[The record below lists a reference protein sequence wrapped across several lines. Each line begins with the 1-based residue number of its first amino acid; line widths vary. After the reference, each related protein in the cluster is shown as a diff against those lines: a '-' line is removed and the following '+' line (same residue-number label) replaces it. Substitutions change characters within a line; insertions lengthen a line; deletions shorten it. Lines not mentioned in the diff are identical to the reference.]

1 MTSEKLGASQLSEVS
16 AKRMAIV
23 KEAKSWISTPYV
35 HMGRV
40 KGAGTDCLMFIVE
53 VYQRVGIVGDVTIP
67 FYRPDFMHHQS
78 IETYLNGLLEHGH
91 EVKYPLPGD
100 VAIFKWGR
108 IFAHAGIVL
117 DWPWMLHAQPAVGVV
132 RMNGTTGRLTGREHK
147 FISAFDDGE
156 PV

>member
-1 MTSEKLGASQLSEVS
+1 MLD
-16 AKRMAIV
+16 RRRDAIIA
-23 KEAKSWISTPYV
+23 EALTWQGTPYR

-40 KGAGTDCLMFIVE
+40 KGAGVDCLTYIVE
-53 VYQRVGIVGDVTIP
+53 VFERAGIVSHVELP

-108 IFAHAGIVL
+108 IFAHAGIVI

-132 RMNGTTGRLTGREHK
+132 RMNGTTGRLMGREHK